1 MIEANYILKITDIK
15 TQIDT
20 KNLAKDLELKS
31 LEDFYDLC
39 IFNSITSLDLDVV
52 IDGFLNSKHDWQNK
66 FYARSMILILNEHL
80 EKIHNLMNS
89 KFYKFLSSNK
99 VFNSL
104 ENEIVES
111 KKSYKDLNR
120 RKSMLSNLR
129 NNTIGHRNE
138 NGESFYSSI
147 NNLDLQEIFKFV
159 LDAQKI
165 LLKFTDLSTHIIKI
179 ITEEFQEFYKE
190 IKSKKL

>member
-1 MIEANYILKITDIK
+1 MIEANYTLKITDIK
-15 TQIDT
+15 SQIDT
-20 KNLAKDLELKS
+20 KNLAKNLELKS

-89 KFYKFLSSNK
+89 KFYKFLSSNR

-138 NGESFYSSI
+138 NGESFYNSI
-147 NNLDLQEIFKFV
+147 NNLDLQEIFNLV
-159 LDAQKI
+159 LDTQKI
-165 LLKFTDLSTHIIKI
+165 LSKFTDLSTHIIKI
-179 ITEEFQEFYKE
+179 IAEEFQEFYKE